1 MNEISEESAWISR
14 AQSAEAKNST
24 LKQALESAV
33 ERIKVFKSNFGLKER
48 DNGEIVIDFDKFADR
63 LGRENA
69 LLLKAII
76 EKKYD

>member
-1 MNEISEESAWISR
+1 MNDESVWLER
-14 AQSAEAKNST
+14 AQSAEARLAT

>member
-1 MNEISEESAWISR
+1 MNDESVWIER
-14 AQSAEAKNST
+14 AQSAEARLAT

>member
-1 MNEISEESAWISR
+1 MSEDSVWIER
-14 AQSAEAKNST
+14 AQSAEAKIST
-24 LKQALESAV
+24 LTQALESAV

>member
-1 MNEISEESAWISR
+1 MNDESVWIER
-14 AQSAEAKNST
+14 AQSAEAKLAT

-69 LLLKAII
+69 LLLKGII